1 MPQFD
6 LTGHELASY
15 DPRLEAPADL
25 DGFWEQTLAETR
37 AHDLD
42 PTMSRA
48 DSPFSV
54 IESYDVSWR
63 GFGGDPIQGWLHLPA
78 GRVPGDGPLPAVVQ
92 YQGYGGGRGLVFEAV
107 FWAAAGYAHLVMDT
121 RGQGSGWSTGDTPD
135 PAGSAPAQPGYMTRG
150 ITAPAEYY
158 YRRVYADAVRAV
170 EFMRTVD
177 EVDSNA
183 IAVTGAS
190 QGGGLSL
197 AAAGLADG
205 VRAVMPDVPFLC
217 DFRRSTHVAMT
228 NPYLEIVRYL
238 ASHRDHEDA
247 VFATLAHFDGAVLAR
262 RATAP
267 ALFSVALMDETC
279 PPSTVYAAFNAY
291 GGPKEIVTY
300 PYNDHEGGEAFH
312 KARQAAWLKETLA
325 ADYAAADPARAAD
338 PTRPG

>member
-1 MPQFD
+1 VPQFD

-25 DGFWEQTLAETR
+25 GGFWEQTLAETR

-63 GFGGDPIQGWLHLPA
+63 GFGGDPIRGWLHLPA
-78 GRVPGDGPLPAVVQ
+78 GGVAGDGPLPAVVQ

-150 ITAPAEYY
+150 ITDPADYY
-158 YRRVYADAVRAV
+158 YRRVYADAVRAI

-177 EVDSNA
+177 EVDANA
-183 IAVTGAS
+183 IAVTGAVA
-190 QGGGLSL
+190 GGGG
-197 AAAGLADG
+197 ARRRR
-205 VRAVMPDVPFLC
+205 VRG
-217 DFRRSTHVAMT
+217 H
-228 NPYLEIVRYL
+228 
-238 ASHRDHEDA
+238 
-247 VFATLAHFDGAVLAR
+247 AR
-262 RATAP
+262 RALP
-267 ALFSVALMDETC
+267 LRL
-279 PPSTVYAAFNAY
+279 PPLHPCRHDQPVSR
-291 GGPKEIVTY
+291 
-300 PYNDHEGGEAFH
+300 D
-312 KARQAAWLKETLA
+312 
-325 ADYAAADPARAAD
+325 
-338 PTRPG
+338 RPLPRVPSRS

>member
-6 LTGHELASY
+6 LSGHELASY
-15 DPRLEAPADL
+15 DPPLQAPDDL
-25 DGFWEQTLAETR
+25 DSFWEQTLAETR
-37 AHDLD
+37 AHDLA
-42 PTMSRA
+42 PVIARA
-48 DSPFSV
+48 ETPFV
-54 IESYDVSWR
+54 VVESYDVSWR
-63 GFGGDPIQGWLHLPA
+63 GFGGHPISGWLHLPA
-78 GRVPGDGPLPAVVQ
+78 GRAPGAGSLPAVIQ
-92 YQGYGGGRGLVFEAV
+92 YQGYGGGRGLVFENV

-150 ITAPAEYY
+150 ITDPANYY

-170 EFMRTVD
+170 EFVRTVD
-177 EVDSNA
+177 GVDAEA

-197 AAAGLADG
+197 AVAALADG
-205 VRAVMPDVPFLC
+205 VRAVMSDVPFLC
-217 DFRRSTHVAMT
+217 DFRRSSQVAMT

-238 ASHRDHEDA
+238 ASHRDHEEA
-247 VFATLAHFDGAVLAR
+247 AFATLSYFDGAVLAR
-262 RATAP
+262 RASAP

-291 GGPKEIVTY
+291 RGPKEIVTY

-312 KARQAAWLKETLA
+312 KLRQAAWLADTLA
-325 ADYAAADPARAAD
+325 AAAPAH
-338 PTRPG
+338 PGSR

>member
-1 MPQFD
+1 VPQFD

-25 DGFWEQTLAETR
+25 GGFWEQTLAETR

-63 GFGGDPIQGWLHLPA
+63 GFGGDPIRGWLHLPA
-78 GRVPGDGPLPAVVQ
+78 GGVAGDGPLPAVVQ

-150 ITAPAEYY
+150 ITDPADYY
-158 YRRVYADAVRAV
+158 YRRVYADAVRAI

-177 EVDSNA
+177 EVDANA

-197 AAAGLADG
+197 AAAGLAGG
-205 VRAVMPDVPFLC
+205 VCAVMPDVPFLC

-247 VFATLAHFDGAVLAR
+247 VFATLAYFDGAVLAR

-291 GGPKEIVTY
+291 AGPKEIVTY

-312 KARQAAWLKETLA
+312 KVRQAAWLKETLA
-325 ADYAAADPARAAD
+325 AA
-338 PTRPG
+338 G

>member
-6 LTGHELASY
+6 LSGHELAGY
-15 DPRLEAPADL
+15 DPPLEAPTDL
-25 DGFWEQTLAETR
+25 DAFWEQTLAETR
-37 AHDLD
+37 GHDLD
-42 PTMSRA
+42 PQIA
-48 DSPFSV
+48 PAASPFTV
-54 IESYDVSWR
+54 VESYDVSWR
-63 GFGGDPIQGWLHLPA
+63 GFGGDPIRGWLHLPA
-78 GRVPGDGPLPAVVQ
+78 GRVPGDGPLPAVIQ
-92 YQGYGGGRGLVFEAV
+92 YQGYGGGRGLVFENV

-150 ITAPAEYY
+150 ITDPAHYY

-177 EVDSNA
+177 GVDGEA

-197 AAAGLADG
+197 AVAALADG

-217 DFRRSTHVAMT
+217 DFRRASQVAMT

-238 ASHRDHEDA
+238 AAHRDHEEA
-247 VFATLAHFDGAVLAR
+247 AFATLAYFDGAVLAR
-262 RATAP
+262 QASAP

-279 PPSTVYAAFNAY
+279 PPSTVYAAYNAY
-291 GGPKEIVTY
+291 AGAKEIVTY

-312 KARQAAWLKETLA
+312 KVRQAAWLAER
-325 ADYAAADPARAAD
+325 DGGPGRARPPRSA
-338 PTRPG
+338 G

>member
-6 LTGHELASY
+6 LTGHELTSY
-15 DPRLEAPADL
+15 DPPLQAPDDL
-25 DGFWEQTLAETR
+25 DAFWEQTLAETR
-37 AHDLD
+37 AHDLA
-42 PTMSRA
+42 PVVSRA
-48 DSPFSV
+48 DSPLSV
-54 IESYDVSWR
+54 LDSYDVSWR
-63 GFGGDPIQGWLHLPA
+63 GFGGDPICGWLHLPA
-78 GRVPGDGPLPAVVQ
+78 GRAPGDGPLPAVIQ
-92 YQGYGGGRGLVFEAV
+92 YQGYGGGRGLVFENI

-150 ITAPAEYY
+150 LTTPPDYY

-170 EFMRTVD
+170 EFIQTVD
-177 EVDSNA
+177 EVDGSA

-197 AAAGLADG
+197 AVAALADG

-217 DFRRSTHVAMT
+217 DFRRSTQVAMT

-238 ASHRDHEDA
+238 AAHRDHEDVA
-247 VFATLAHFDGAVLAR
+247 FATLSYFDGAVLAR
-262 RATAP
+262 RASAP

-291 GGPKEIVTY
+291 GGPKEIVSY
-300 PYNDHEGGEAFH
+300 AYNDHEGGEAFH
-312 KARQAAWLKETLA
+312 KARQAAWLAEQFSA
-325 ADYAAADPARAAD
+325 V
-338 PTRPG
+338 GG

>member
-6 LTGHELASY
+6 LAGQELVGY
-15 DPRLEAPADL
+15 DPPLPAPGDL
-25 DGFWEQTLAETR
+25 DAFWEQTLSETR
-37 AHDLD
+37 AHDLQ
-42 PTMSRA
+42 PVVSRA
-48 DSPFSV
+48 VSPLAVLDSF
-54 IESYDVSWR
+54 DVSWR
-63 GFGGDPIQGWLHLPA
+63 GFGGDPIRGWLHLPA
-78 GRVPGDGPLPAVVQ
+78 GRATGDGPLPAVIQ
-92 YQGYGGGRGLVFEAV
+92 YQGYGGGRGLVFENT

-135 PAGSAPAQPGYMTRG
+135 PAGSAPAQPGFMTRG
-150 ITAPAEYY
+150 LTDPAHYY

-177 EVDSNA
+177 AVDGSA

-197 AAAGLADG
+197 AVAALADG

-217 DFRRSTHVAMT
+217 DFRRSSRVAMT

-238 ASHRDHEDA
+238 AAHRDHEERA
-247 VFATLAHFDGAVLAR
+247 FATLSYFDGAVLAR
-262 RATAP
+262 RASAP

-291 GGPKEIVTY
+291 GGPKQIVSY

-312 KARQAAWLKETLA
+312 RVRQAAWLAEQFSA
-325 ADYAAADPARAAD
+325 Q
-338 PTRPG
+338 GG